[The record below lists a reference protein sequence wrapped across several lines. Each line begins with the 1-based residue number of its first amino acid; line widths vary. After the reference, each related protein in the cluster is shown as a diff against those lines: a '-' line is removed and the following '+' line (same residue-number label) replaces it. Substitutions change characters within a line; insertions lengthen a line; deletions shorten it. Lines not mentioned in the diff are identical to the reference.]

1 MSWPVQLTGLG
12 ASFAV
17 NTHQMLK
24 SLALKI
30 TVMGEDYD
38 PLCRLSHELRFIVGN
53 NILQEFELDIVV
65 ETDASCRTQSEDWAA
80 LDSLLT
86 ESGAFPMLQ
95 RVSVA
100 IWWFLFVRE
109 EDDVEDIL
117 ESLTTE
123 RFPRL
128 VESRTVVFE
137 FSTEHDYV

>member
-12 ASFAV
+12 ASFVV
-17 NTHQMLK
+17 NTHKTLK
-24 SLALKI
+24 SVALEI
-30 TVMGEDYD
+30 TVVGEDYD
-38 PLCRLSHELRFIVGN
+38 PLCGLSRELRLIVGN
-53 NILQEFELDIVV
+53 NILEEFELDIVV
-65 ETDASCRTQSEDWAA
+65 QTDASCRTESEDWAA

-100 IWWFLFVRE
+100 IWWFSFGRE

-117 ESLTTE
+117 ESLTKE

-128 VESRTVVFE
+128 VESRTVGFD
-137 FSTEHDYV
+137 FSAEHEYV